1 MTFSAPLKII
11 VACFAIAALV
21 ATVMNGSESSDGLK
35 GTRML
40 QLSAAD
46 AVSSIIS
53 NSQNTLKPAG
63 VLSPQTPYSSQ
74 RYSSVVATNTVIAQS
89 NFIFKSLN
97 P

>member
-11 VACFAIAALV
+11 VACFSIAALV
-21 ATVMNGSESSDGLK
+21 VTVMNGSESSGLK

-46 AVSSIIS
+46 AVNSIIS
-53 NSQNTLKPAG
+53 NSQNTINQLNPARKP
-63 VLSPQTPYSSQ
+63 PTPPSA
-74 RYSSVVATNTVIAQS
+74 SVVATNTVVAQS
-89 NFIFKSLN
+89 NNIFRYFN